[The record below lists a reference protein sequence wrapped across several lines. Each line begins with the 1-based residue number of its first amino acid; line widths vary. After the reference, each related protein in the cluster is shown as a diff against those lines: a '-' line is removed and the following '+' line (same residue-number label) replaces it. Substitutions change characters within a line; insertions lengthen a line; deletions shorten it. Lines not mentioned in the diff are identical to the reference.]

1 MFTTKDFISGIVGI
15 LLTFMGLF
23 PLLSSFGI
31 GPEWFAL
38 HFLPVQLFAYIV
50 AGAGFFLAADSIREI
65 LNNNHI
71 GIWSFGVAVIVLI
84 IGLFPLLNSFGIGPE
99 WFLFPWIT
107 QQIYYIIFIVEG
119 VFLFI
124 AAFAMEM

>member
-99 WFLFPWIT
+99 W
-107 QQIYYIIFIVEG
+107 
-119 VFLFI
+119 
-124 AAFAMEM
+124 